1 MRRALLLL
9 VPALLAAAEGETVTV
24 VSSQP
29 TRTLP
34 LVDVDFRTVASARL
48 FVSENGGESWNLAQ
62 ELTVDPAA
70 TVAPRFSFTAPRDG
84 SYGFLSAVTYRD
96 QQREPE
102 PRAGQPAAVL
112 IIFDTTPPAI
122 TRFAAQADSVVGAN
136 ANLRLAWAASDAGI
150 GDHPATIEVSGD
162 GGASFAPLQKVPAQ
176 GTVVISV
183 AIAAGATR
191 LQARLSVVDRAGN
204 QVLSP
209 VENIKL
215 PAPVVPDAALAGAL
229 AALPSASAPVPTPA
243 AAPLVPAPQAPVV
256 ATRPDIVVPPAPPTA
271 AKPAPSDDEIVR
283 GGGLDHEYRSQRG
296 SDDNPPGAWQERPR
310 PRGESGGKAADV
322 EQPAPSAAPAA
333 PVAPAPV
340 AKPVAP
346 PAPTLPSG
354 IPPAGMLSPQ
364 QAQNVIESA
373 RAAAL
378 RNDVPAAL
386 LLYRRA
392 RASSQADIALV
403 EELRLLRTRNR
414 AGEGLGVIA
423 GLPAELRSDAV
434 RIEHGRLLLAS
445 NRANEAMTVIAEIR
459 RTSPQAQEALL
470 LIGDSLHAQG
480 QKDQARKVWTAVE
493 KAGGDQAQPARDRLA
508 AGR

>member
-9 VPALLAAAEGETVTV
+9 VPALLAAAEGDIVTV

-48 FVSENGGESWNLAQ
+48 YVSENGGASWSLAQ

-102 PRAGQPAAVL
+102 PRASQPPAVL
-112 IIFDTTPPAI
+112 IVFDTTTPTI
-122 TRFAAQADSVVGAN
+122 TRFAARAESVVSGN
-136 ANLRLAWAASDAGI
+136 ANLRLAWAASDAGL
-150 GDHPATIEVSGD
+150 GEDPATIEISGD
-162 GGASFAPLQKVPAQ
+162 GGATFAPLLKVPAQ
-176 GTVVISV
+176 GTIVSSV
-183 AIAAGATR
+183 AVPAGVTR

-204 QVLSP
+204 QALGP
-209 VENIKL
+209 VEIVDL
-215 PAPVVPDAALAGAL
+215 PAPVAADAALVGAL
-229 AALPSASAPVPTPA
+229 ASLPSASAPAPA
-243 AAPLVPAPQAPVV
+243 APPLVPAPQTPAVQ
-256 ATRPDIVVPPAPPTA
+256 TRPDIVVPPASPTA
-271 AKPAPSDDEIVR
+271 AAPAPAPAAADDEIVR
-283 GGGLDHEYRSQRG
+283 GGGLDQEYRSRRG
-296 SDDNPPGAWQERPR
+296 PEDKPGAWQDRTRPR
-310 PRGESGGKAADV
+310 SDGGGKVADV
-322 EQPAPSAAPAA
+322 EQPAPVPAA
-333 PVAPAPV
+333 PEV
-340 AKPVAP
+340 AKPVEP
-346 PAPTLPSG
+346 PAPTLPAG

-364 QAQNVIESA
+364 QAQSVLEAA
-373 RAAAL
+373 RAAAA
-378 RNDVPAAL
+378 RNDLPAAL

-392 RASSQADIALV
+392 RSGSLADAALV
-403 EELRLLRTRNR
+403 EELRLLRAHNR
-414 AGEGLGVIA
+414 AGEGLGVVA
-423 GLPAELRSDAV
+423 GLPAELRTDAV

-445 NRANEAMTVIAEIR
+445 NRAREAMEVFAEVR
-459 RTSPQAQEALL
+459 RTAPQAQEALL

-493 KAGGDQAQPARDRLA
+493 KAGGPQAKPAHDRLA